1 MKLRTIGILLSAVF
15 TITLSN
21 TRHSAVANNLET
33 AKEKVNGYVQEALV
47 NQLDLKAD
55 ELNPRKKGDEADESV
70 YEIKLELS
78 DIDEYIRE
86 PENYDYVEVSRALF
100 ANLGEREKR
109 EFIDFVRVESRLG
122 TKEEKAFFK
131 PQVDRAITREQYDT
145 FIEEEFEEEINR
157 QNRIGRAYYTNAPVY
172 QNNQQ
177 SLTAALCAIMP
188 YALVVTTVGCVV
200 TAGATISIPIV
211 GQAIA
216 AAAILLLA
224 AVYIIQWVIV
234 GPIIAQIIRIVID
247 YIGKA
252 AKAITNWFNQIVA
265 KAWNTIINDAF
276 NELKRE
282 FGNLLKWTKNLLNEA
297 LDKAINLAGAL
308 VTANY
313 LKNNSKKYRVYLG
326 RYNDTPNYIAY
337 AASDPDGIAFSMDNG
352 IYKNYERKGYNMWY
366 LNQYFLRIV
375 TSMGCEF
382 RLCSFPDQYYHKG
395 TSWVATGA
403 DGKPISY
410 GRELKYIYNKGY
422 RWNSYAPLPIPAY
435 K

>member
-21 TRHSAVANNLET
+21 VRHSAVANNLET
-33 AKEKVNGYVQEALV
+33 AKEKMSGYVQEALV

-55 ELNPRKKGDEADESV
+55 ELNPRKKGDEVDESV
-70 YEIKLELS
+70 YDIKLELS

-100 ANLGEREKR
+100 ENLGEREKR
-109 EFIDFVRVESRLG
+109 EFIDFIRIESRLG

-131 PQVDRAITREQYDT
+131 PQVDRTITKEQYDT
-145 FIEEEFEEEINR
+145 FIEEEFEEEIER
-157 QNRIGRAYYTNAPVY
+157 QNRTGRAYYTNTPVY

-188 YALVVTTVGCVV
+188 YALVVTTIGCVV

-224 AVYIIQWVIV
+224 AVYIIQWIIV

-252 AKAITNWFNQIVA
+252 AKAITNWFNQIIS

-282 FGNLLKWTKNLLNEA
+282 FGNLLKWKKSELETA
-297 LDKAINLAGAL
+297 LNLALWLYGVKTNL
-308 VTANY
+308 NN
-313 LKNNSKKYRVYLG
+313 LKQNNERIHVYLG
-326 RYNDTPNYIAY
+326 RFEDATNYTDY
-337 AASDPDGIAFSMDNG
+337 ASYDQNGVAFSMMKKDWDK
-352 IYKNYERKGYNMWY
+352 YVAKGFNMWY
-366 LNQYFLRIV
+366 LNRFFLGI
-375 TSMGCEF
+375 MIANGCDF
-382 RLCSFPDQYYHKG
+382 RLCSPTKPYYNKH
-395 TSWVATGA
+395 TGA
-403 DGKPISY
+403 VTNGANGKPITYGLELRYIY
-410 GRELKYIYNKGY
+410 GRGF
-422 RWNSYAPLPIPAY
+422 RWPGHDVPIMVADR
-435 K
+435 